1 MSITFNQIIKM
12 SSNDDQNR
20 FVTRERTNKNLLD
33 YARKNRNSA
42 TYNDVIVI
50 AQNQRIVAN
59 KLVLGCFCPYF
70 EEKLNNAEKDSYV
83 IEMEVPV
90 YDVDTLRLIMDYFYT
105 GTISINDHNVSSILE
120 QAHFFKLNEVI
131 QFCFDYL
138 KEGISC
144 ENCFTFRGQ
153 AKLYGNSSLECV
165 ATNFINN
172 NFQHVINTSSFKQ
185 LNKPDLLNCLL
196 RSTEASIPAS
206 IVYEAAVSWTKYDVE
221 SRSKCFHEL
230 LNLIDFEQLSLD
242 FMQRSVASEE
252 LVQNDSTCM
261 KFVFK
266 YLKSAYD
273 KHKEE
278 IMCALITIG
287 GCDTPKTVLEID
299 IGHNKKS
306 TELPDLPIPLSG
318 HITLLLDDRIYC
330 VGGEMENNDDKIKIV
345 DKVWEMS
352 LNEPDLKWNEVA
364 SMNDERHVMGAAIF
378 KNCLVVAG
386 GHNGKSR
393 LSSTEVFIPQLN
405 VWQYITPMNQARS
418 RNALVECKNK
428 LYVIGGGSGSDYLS
442 SVECISDLKAEWK
455 YVTSMNEPR
464 CWLAAVNCDDTI
476 YAIGGKSGDDND
488 KRLKSVEKYD
498 PETDEWSF
506 VSNMT
511 IERSAHSAAVM
522 DDKIYVVGGIDTES
536 KVVRIIE
543 CYDPSND
550 SWRVIGE
557 TPNDLFHNSLVVL

>member
-1 MSITFNQIIKM
+1 MSITFNQNIKM

-20 FVTRERTNKNLLD
+20 FVTRVRTNKCLLD
-33 YARKNRNSA
+33 YARENWNSA

-70 EEKLNNAEKDSYV
+70 EEKLNIAEKDSY
-83 IEMEVPV
+83 ITEMKVPV

-105 GTISINDHNVSSILE
+105 GTISINDYNVSSILK
-120 QAHFFKLNEVI
+120 QAHLFKLNEVI

-138 KEGISC
+138 KEGINC
-144 ENCFTFRGQ
+144 ENCITARAQ
-153 AKLYGNSSLECV
+153 AKLYGNSWLECV

-172 NFQHVINTSSFKQ
+172 NFQHVINTNSFKQ
-185 LNKPDLLNCLL
+185 LNKPDLLDYLL

-221 SRSKCFHEL
+221 SRSKSFHEL

-252 LVQNDSTCM
+252 LVQNDLVCM

-266 YLKSAYD
+266 YLKCAYD
-273 KHKEE
+273 KHKENVS
-278 IMCALITIG
+278 ALISVG
-287 GCDTPKTVLEID
+287 GGFTPKTVFEID
-299 IGHNKKS
+299 IGYNKKS

-330 VGGEMENNDDKIKIV
+330 VGGRIKNNDDKIKIS

-352 LNEPDLKWNEVA
+352 LIESDLKWNEVV
-364 SMNDERHVMGAAIF
+364 SMNDEREVMGAAIF
-378 KNCLVVAG
+378 KNCLVIVG
-386 GHNGKSR
+386 GSNNKSH

-405 VWQYITPMNQARS
+405 VWQTITAMNQARLG
-418 RNALVECKNK
+418 NALVECKNK
-428 LYVIGGGSGSDYLS
+428 LYVIGGKSGGNYVS
-442 SVECISDLKAEWK
+442 SVECISDLKAQWK
-455 YVTSMNEPR
+455 YIASMNEPR
-464 CWLAAVNCDDTI
+464 CGLAAVNCNDVI
-476 YAIGGKSGDDND
+476 YAIGGQSGNGHD
-488 KRLKSVEKYD
+488 KTVKSVEKYD

-511 IERSAHSAAVM
+511 IERCTHSAAVV
-522 DDKIYVVGGIDTES
+522 DGKIYVVGGLDTKG

-550 SWRVIGE
+550 SWSVVGE
-557 TPNDLFHNSLVVL
+557 TPNGLYHNSLVVL

>member
-1 MSITFNQIIKM
+1 M

-20 FVTRERTNKNLLD
+20 FVTREQTNKSLLD
-33 YARKNRNSA
+33 YARRNRNSA

-50 AQNQRIVAN
+50 AQNQRIFAN

-83 IEMEVPV
+83 TEMEVPV
-90 YDVDTLRLIMDYFYT
+90 YDVDTLRLIIDYFYT
-105 GTISINDHNVSSILE
+105 RSISINHHNVSSILE
-120 QAHFFKLNEVI
+120 QAHFFKLNEVM

-138 KEGISC
+138 KEGINC
-144 ENCFTFRGQ
+144 ENCFTVRGQ

-165 ATNFINN
+165 ATIFINN
-172 NFQHVINTSSFKQ
+172 NFQHVINTNSFKQ
-185 LNKPDLLNCLL
+185 LNRPDLLDCLL
-196 RSTEASIPAS
+196 RSTEASISAS
-206 IVYEAAVSWTKYDVE
+206 IVYEAAVSWTKYDVK

-252 LVQNDSTCM
+252 LVQNNLTCM

-266 YLKSAYD
+266 YLKSAYE

-278 IMCALITIG
+278 NVSALISFG
-287 GCDTPKTVLEID
+287 GWFTPKTVFEID
-299 IGHNKKS
+299 IGYNKKS
-306 TELPDLPIPLSG
+306 SELPNLPIPLSG
-318 HITLLLDDRIYC
+318 QITLLLDDRIYC
-330 VGGEMENNDDKIKIV
+330 VGGAIESNDNKYEIN

-364 SMNDERHVMGAAIF
+364 SMNDKREVMGAAIF

-386 GHNGKSR
+386 GYDGKSH

-405 VWQYITPMNQARS
+405 VWQYITSMNQARS
-418 RNALVECKNK
+418 GNALVECKNK
-428 LYVIGGGSGSDYLS
+428 LYVIGGWGGNYLS

-455 YVTSMNEPR
+455 YVASMNEPR
-464 CWLAAVNCDDTI
+464 RWLAAVNCNDAI
-476 YAIGGKSGDDND
+476 YVIGGKSGDKND

-511 IERSAHSAAVM
+511 TKRSSHSAAVM
-522 DDKIYVVGGIDTES
+522 DGKIYVVGGLDIKCS
-536 KVVRIIE
+536 AVRIIE

-550 SWRVIGE
+550 GWSVVGE
-557 TPNDLFHNSLVVL
+557 TPNDLYHNSLIVL

>member
-1 MSITFNQIIKM
+1 MT
-12 SSNDDQNR
+12 SNDNQNR
-20 FVTRERTNKNLLD
+20 FVTRVRTNKSLLD
-33 YARKNRNSA
+33 YARENRNSA

-50 AQNQRIVAN
+50 AQNQRIFAN

-83 IEMEVPV
+83 TEMEVSV
-90 YDVDTLRLIMDYFYT
+90 YDVDTLRLIIDYFYT
-105 GTISINDHNVSSILE
+105 ETISINDHNVSSILE
-120 QAHFFKLNEVI
+120 QAHLFKLIEVI

-138 KEGISC
+138 KEAISC
-144 ENCFTFRGQ
+144 ENCFTVRGQ

-172 NFQHVINTSSFKQ
+172 NFQHIIDTSSFKQ
-185 LNKPDLLNCLL
+185 LNKPDLHGCLL

-242 FMQRSVASEE
+242 FMQRFVASEE
-252 LVQNDSTCM
+252 LVQNDLTCM

-266 YLKSAYD
+266 YLRSAYD

-278 IMCALITIG
+278 NVSALISIG
-287 GCDTPKTVLEID
+287 GHPTPKTVLEID
-299 IGHNKKS
+299 IGYNKKS
-306 TELPDLPIPLSG
+306 SKLPDLPIPLSG

-330 VGGEMENNDDKIKIV
+330 VGGRIENNDDKIKIS

-352 LNEPDLKWNEVA
+352 LNEPDSKWNEVV
-364 SMNDERHVMGAAIF
+364 SMNNERHVMGAAIF

-386 GHNGKSR
+386 GFNGKSR

-405 VWQYITPMNQARS
+405 VWQNITSMNQARS
-418 RNALVECKNK
+418 GNALVECKNK
-428 LYVIGGGSGSDYLS
+428 LYVIGGWSGRYLS

-455 YVTSMNEPR
+455 YIASMNEPR
-464 CWLAAVNCDDTI
+464 RWLAAVNCNDAI
-476 YAIGGKSGDDND
+476 YAIGGKSGDGND
-488 KRLKSVEKYD
+488 TRLKSVEKYD
-498 PETDEWSF
+498 PETGEWSF

-522 DDKIYVVGGIDTES
+522 DGKIYVVGGLDTEG
-536 KVVRIIE
+536 KAVRIIE

-550 SWRVIGE
+550 SWSVVGE
-557 TPNDLFHNSLVVL
+557 TPNDLYHNSLVVL

>member
-1 MSITFNQIIKM
+1 M
-12 SSNDDQNR
+12 SSKDDQNR

-33 YARKNRNSA
+33 YARQNRNSA

-70 EEKLNNAEKDSYV
+70 EEMLNNAEKDSYV
-83 IEMEVPV
+83 TEMKVPV
-90 YDVDTLRLIMDYFYT
+90 YDVNTLRLIMDYFYT
-105 GTISINDHNVSSILE
+105 GTISINYHNVSSILE
-120 QAHFFKLNEVI
+120 QAHWFKLNEVM

-138 KEGISC
+138 KKGISC
-144 ENCFTFRGQ
+144 ENCFTVRGH

-172 NFQHVINTSSFKQ
+172 NFQHIINTNSFKQ
-185 LNKPDLLNCLL
+185 LNKPDLLDCLL
-196 RSTEASIPAS
+196 RSTEASIPAN
-206 IVYEAAVSWTKYDVE
+206 IVYEAAVSWTKYDAE

-252 LVQNDSTCM
+252 LVQNDLVCM
-261 KFVFK
+261 KLVFK
-266 YLKSAYD
+266 YLRTAYD
-273 KHKEE
+273 RHKEE
-278 IMCALITIG
+278 IVSALISIG
-287 GCDTPKTVLEID
+287 GRRTPKTVLEID
-299 IGHNKKS
+299 IGYNKEP
-306 TELPDLPIPLSG
+306 TDFPDLPIPLSG

-330 VGGEMENNDDKIKIV
+330 VGGRIENNDVKIEIS

-352 LNEPDLKWNEVA
+352 LSEPNLKWHEVA
-364 SMNDERHVMGAAIF
+364 SMNNERDVMGAAIF

-386 GHNGKSR
+386 GCNGKSH

-405 VWQYITPMNQARS
+405 VWQNVSSMNQARS
-418 RNALVECKNK
+418 GNALVECKNK
-428 LYVIGGGSGSDYLS
+428 LYVIGGWGRGNYLS
-442 SVECISDLKAEWK
+442 SVECISDLKSEWK
-455 YVTSMNEPR
+455 YVASMNEPR
-464 CWLAAVNCDDTI
+464 CWLAAVNCNDTI
-476 YAIGGKSGDDND
+476 YAIGGKSGDHKD
-488 KRLKSVEKYD
+488 KIVKSVEKYD

-506 VSNMT
+506 VSDMT

-522 DDKIYVVGGIDTES
+522 DGKIYVVGGVHTEG

-550 SWRVIGE
+550 SWSVVGE
-557 TPNDLFHNSLVVL
+557 TPNDLHHNSLVVL